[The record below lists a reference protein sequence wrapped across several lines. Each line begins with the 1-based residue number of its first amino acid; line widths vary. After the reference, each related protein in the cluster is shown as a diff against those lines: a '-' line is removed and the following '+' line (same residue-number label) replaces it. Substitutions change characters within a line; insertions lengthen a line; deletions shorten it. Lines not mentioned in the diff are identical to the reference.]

1 MFGREPMLPLDIMLS
16 SPVSYEKCQAEDIE
30 SEYVTRLHEEFQSAY
45 ESTRQAQ
52 TLAATI
58 TKSRLDERKRNVSYH
73 VNQLVVYWI
82 EREDPKIPRK
92 LDYSWSTP
100 HIVERA
106 SEESPLHYYIKPVE
120 SPSAVAF
127 KVHVNL
133 LYALPHDYKENN
145 AYSYVAETT
154 PFQYEPQQ
162 VARKKHINPDTLE
175 PGMLFIYPTEISP
188 GVTQTWFVAELLAF
202 GEYDS
207 NQEDR
212 PLIYQHVGN
221 YTRTSKPADPLGP
234 YIRTWMRIRDRSTY
248 HAPKKQREH
257 DIAYTNVVSKDTL
270 TSRQAVIYGFTLTDT
285 HRVPLEVQRAVDN
298 SQWIDWKMPSQF

>member
-1 MFGREPMLPLDIMLS
+1 MLPLDIMLS

-58 TKSRLDERKRNVSYH
+58 TKGRLDERKRNVSYH

-127 KVHVNL
+127 KVHVNS

-175 PGMLFIYPTEISP
+175 LGMLFIYPTEISP
-188 GVTQTWFVAELLAF
+188 GVTQTWFVAEILDIE
-202 GEYDS
+202 EY
-207 NQEDR
+207 N
-212 PLIYQHVGN
+212 PN
-221 YTRTSKPADPLGP
+221 
-234 YIRTWMRIRDRSTY
+234 
-248 HAPKKQREH
+248 KKIH
-257 DIAYTNVVSKDTL
+257 KDI
-270 TSRQAVIYGFTLTDT
+270 
-285 HRVPLEVQRAVDN
+285 
-298 SQWIDWKMPSQF
+298 